1 MIHEFKLRVFY
12 EDTDMA
18 GIVYY
23 ANYLKF
29 IERARSTM
37 VREAGISQGQ
47 MKDGDGLVFAVYKVD
62 ATYRRPAKL
71 DDELTIATKVQHLSA
86 VKMLFLQDVLREKEV
101 LFTSKV
107 TVICM
112 TTAGKPVRLPAEF
125 RAKMGQFEG

>member
-1 MIHEFKLRVFY
+1 MIHELKVRVFY

-23 ANYLKF
+23 ANYLKY
-29 IERARSTM
+29 IERGRSTM

-47 MKDGDGLVFAVYKVD
+47 MKGEGLVFAVYHVD
-62 ATYRRPAKL
+62 ATYKRSAKL
-71 DDELTIATKVQHLSA
+71 DDELTITTKVQHLSA
-86 VKMLFLQDVLREKEV
+86 VKMLFLQDVMRADEV

-112 TTAGKPVRLPAEF
+112 TTAGKPVRLPAGF
-125 RAKMGQFEG
+125 RAKMGLFAG

>member
-1 MIHEFKLRVFY
+1 MIHELKVRVFY

-23 ANYLKF
+23 ANYLKY

-47 MKDGDGLVFAVYKVD
+47 MKDEGLVFAVYHVD
-62 ATYRRPAKL
+62 ATYKRPAKL
-71 DDELTIATKVQHLSA
+71 DDALTIATKVQHLSA
-86 VKMLFLQDVLREKEV
+86 VKMLFLQDVLRGDEV

-112 TTAGKPVRLPAEF
+112 TTAGRPVRLPAEF
-125 RAKMGQFEG
+125 RAKMQQFEG

>member
-23 ANYLKF
+23 ANYLKY

-37 VREAGISQGQ
+37 VREAGISQGA
-47 MKDGDGLVFAVYKVD
+47 MKHDEGLVFAVYKVE
-62 ATYRRPAKL
+62 ATYQKPAKL
-71 DDELTIATKVQHLSA
+71 DDALTIATKVQHLSA
-86 VKMLFLQDVLREKEV
+86 VKMLFLQDVLRGEEV
-101 LFTSKV
+101 LFTSKI

-112 TTAGKPVRLPAEF
+112 TTAEKPVRLPAEF
-125 RAKMGQFEG
+125 RAKMAMFAG

>member
-1 MIHEFKLRVFY
+1 MIHELKVRVFY

-23 ANYLKF
+23 ANYLKY

-47 MKDGDGLVFAVYKVD
+47 MKDEGLVFAVHHVD
-62 ATYRRPAKL
+62 ATYKRPAKL
-71 DDELTIATKVQHLSA
+71 DDVLTIATKVQHLSA
-86 VKMLFLQDVLREKEV
+86 VKMLFLQDVVRGDEV

-112 TTAGKPVRLPAEF
+112 TTAGRPVRLPAEF
-125 RAKMGQFEG
+125 RAKMQQFED

>member
-1 MIHEFKLRVFY
+1 MIHEFKVRVFY

-23 ANYLKF
+23 ANYLKY

-47 MKDGDGLVFAVYKVD
+47 MKAEGLVFAVYKIE
-62 ATYRRPAKL
+62 ATYHKPAIL
-71 DDELTIATKVQHLSA
+71 DDALTIATRSQHLSA
-86 VKMLFLQDVLREKEV
+86 AKMLFLQDVKRDDQT
-101 LFTSKV
+101 LFSSKV

-112 TTAGKPVRLPAEF
+112 TTAGRPVRLPAEF
-125 RAKMGQFEG
+125 RAKMGLFDG

>member
-1 MIHEFKLRVFY
+1 MIHELKVRVFY

-23 ANYLKF
+23 ANYLKY

-47 MKDGDGLVFAVYKVD
+47 MKDEGLVFAVYHVD
-62 ATYRRPAKL
+62 ATYKRPAKL
-71 DDELTIATKVQHLSA
+71 DDALTIATKVQHLSA
-86 VKMLFLQDVLREKEV
+86 VKMLFLQDVLRGDEV

-112 TTAGKPVRLPAEF
+112 TTAGRPVRLPAEF
-125 RAKMGQFEG
+125 RAKMRQFEG

>member
-1 MIHEFKLRVFY
+1 MKHTLKIRVFY

-37 VREAGISQGQ
+37 VREAGISQRQ
-47 MKDGDGLVFAVYKVD
+47 MKEDGLVFAVYKVD
-62 ATYRRPAKL
+62 ATYHRPAVL
-71 DDELTIATKVQHLSA
+71 DNELTIATTVQHLTPA
-86 VKMLFLQDVLREKEV
+86 KMLFLQDVFRGEER
-101 LFTSKV
+101 LFASKV

-112 TTAGKPVRLPAEF
+112 TTAGRPVRLPAEF
-125 RAKMGQFEG
+125 RAKMAPFED

>member
-1 MIHEFKLRVFY
+1 MIHELKLRVFY

-23 ANYLKF
+23 ANYLKY

-47 MKDGDGLVFAVYKVD
+47 MKEGDGQVFAVYKVE
-62 ATYRRPAKL
+62 ATYQRPAKL

-86 VKMLFLQDVLREKEV
+86 AKMLFLQDVLRGQEV

-112 TTAGKPVRLPAEF
+112 TTAGRPVRLPAEF
-125 RAKMGQFEG
+125 RAKMQKFEA